1 MKTQQ
6 TSIAN
11 IEAKAALQGVM
22 IAELQSECLKK
33 DAEMIAWRAKAEQM
47 QSAIAHLCFDDP
59 SDAYERSVRNDKSN
73 PDMDKLQTMSTQ
85 LWWCREKLRGIINV

>member
-1 MKTQQ
+1 M
-6 TSIAN
+6 TSIAD
-11 IEAKAALQGVM
+11 IEARAVLQEVM

-47 QSAIAHLCFDDP
+47 EGAIKHLFFGKP

-73 PDMDKLQTMSTQ
+73 PDMDRLQTMSTQ
-85 LWWCREKLRGIINV
+85 LWWCREKLKGISL